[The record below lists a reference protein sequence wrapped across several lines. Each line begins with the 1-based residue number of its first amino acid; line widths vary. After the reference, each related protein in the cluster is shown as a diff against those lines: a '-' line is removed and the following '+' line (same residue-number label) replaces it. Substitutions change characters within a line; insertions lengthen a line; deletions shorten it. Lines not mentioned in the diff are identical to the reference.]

1 MSTTVTAVYSKGVIL
16 DDQGSAPSDEGSGT
30 TIFYSKGGALYYKA
44 NGGSE
49 TAVGGSV
56 NIDGYSALGGTGLHQ
71 TQDHFLFSDNG
82 TEKKITFSNLE
93 DAIFG
98 NVSGD
103 ATIAAGGAVT
113 LAAAQTNV
121 TSLLATDIKI
131 GEDDQTKIDFETED
145 EIHFYAANAEQV
157 YVADGVFG
165 PQTDSDVDLGSNSVR
180 WKDAYVDSVT
190 STGNI
195 LCSGEVQTANI
206 GYTDGDN
213 AIVIAD
219 GGGITAA
226 AGITSTAA
234 ANTLGATSFNDADI
248 TNVGD
253 IALDSISA
261 DGTAI
266 NISIPD
272 NQATAL
278 TIKEGSNTYMAFAS
292 SNGNEYIAISKEF
305 SAADNV
311 KITAGNAGDLQFY
324 HDGTDSYLANS
335 TGGMKIATETSGIAV
350 TIGHSTSEVT
360 VADNLTVAGDLTVQG
375 TTTTVNV
382 EVVQS
387 ANGVIFEGS
396 SADAH
401 ETTLIAEDP
410 TADHTYHLPDLGDTA
425 DEGWVLAF
433 DTNPGTSPLITAT
446 TSELNLLDGGTS
458 VGSSITVANTDGFIV
473 NDAGTMKSI
482 PASDIRTYCAPSA
495 GELNIATFDIDGG
508 TDIGEALADADLF
521 IVDNGAGG
529 TNRKCT
535 AARLKTY
542 IGSNIALDDLA
553 AGDAAVNLTTTAGNI
568 TIDAQGNDTDIIFK
582 GTDGSSD
589 TTFLTLDGSDAGT
602 AIFNHDIHLDSDG
615 AIIAFGDDQELTL
628 THVHNVGLV
637 MECNGLTEKPVF
649 TVKNTNADAE
659 GATIKLTKDG
669 SSVADD
675 DVIGNLVFASED
687 DGNNAHTYAA
697 IVGSVKD
704 MTGGEEGGLLELK
717 VASHDGTVTTGIE
730 LEDGNASGEIDVK
743 IGAGASSVTTINGT
757 LDLGDRNI
765 TNVGQISLDTVA
777 ADGST
782 IAISLTD
789 NTTAALSIGESSNG
803 YMSFNTNNNAEYIGV
818 GKYMSLN
825 AHAGFMDDKFIQF
838 GEGANSG
845 DSDAYMGWNTSGTE
859 QLVFYASSSYFNM
872 AGGLSIDAPTLT
884 LYDVANDDDSHVI
897 EFYKA
902 KTEGGAC
909 ADGTNLGLIQFSGR
923 NAAGN
928 ANLNFA
934 SILGEVDDVS
944 DGDGRLTFSVLVGGS
959 NSETMVFDEDGLT
972 LENNSGYGKVT
983 AHSFVTYSD
992 ENLKMNIEPMH
1003 DALGTVRKLQGVTY
1017 DWRNT
1022 GENDIGFIA
1031 QDVQEVVP
1039 EVVKQTHASEDVYAM
1054 DYARLTALLVEGMK
1068 EQQNQIE
1075 YLQDVVSKLSGDK
1088 NVKVKPYKAKVVPKK
1103 YTKKL
1108 DPQELMSGTSPK
1120 AESILASK
1128 YGWSEED

>member
-56 NIDGYSALGGTGLHQ
+56 NIDGYDALGGTGLHQ

-157 YVADGVFG
+157 YLADGVFG
-165 PQTDSDVDLGSNSVR
+165 PQTDSDVDLGTNSVR
-180 WKDAYVDSVT
+180 WKNAYVDSVT

-213 AIVIAD
+213 AITIAD

-261 DGTAI
+261 DGTGI

-292 SNGNEYIAISKEF
+292 SNGSEYIAIGKEL
-305 SAADNV
+305 SAPDNV
-311 KITAGNAGDLQFY
+311 AITAGNVGDMQFY
-324 HDGTDSYLANS
+324 HDGSNSYITNS
-335 TGGMKIATETSGIAV
+335 TGALKLATETSGIAV

-649 TVKNTNADAE
+649 TVKNTNADAN

-675 DVIGNLVFASED
+675 DVCGNLVFASED
-687 DGNNAHTYAA
+687 DGGGAHTYAS
-697 IVGSVKD
+697 IVGSIKD
-704 MTGGEEGGLLELK
+704 ATAGEEGGLLELK

-730 LEDGNASGEIDVK
+730 LEDGNASGEVDVK
-743 IGAGASSVTTINGT
+743 IGAGTSSVTTINGT

-789 NTTAALSIGESSNG
+789 NTTSALAIGESSNG
-803 YMSFNTNNNAEYIGV
+803 YMSFNTNNSSEYIGIGQNV
-818 GKYMSLN
+818 I
-825 AHAGFMDDKFIQF
+825 MDAASFTFD
-838 GEGANSG
+838 
-845 DSDAYMGWNTSGTE
+845 DS
-859 QLVFYASSSYFNM
+859 
-872 AGGLSIDAPTLT
+872 
-884 LYDVANDDDSHVI
+884 ANDDSSHELV
-897 EFYKA
+897 FYKA
-902 KTEGGAC
+902 KGSGGAC
-909 ADGTNLGLIQFSGR
+909 ADGTNLGKVSFAGR

-928 ANLNFA
+928 GNLEFA

-959 NSETMVFDEDGLT
+959 DSETMVFDEDGLT

-1003 DALGTVRKLQGVTY
+1003 DALSTVKKLQGVTY
-1017 DWRNT
+1017 DWKNT

-1108 DPQELMSGTSPK
+1108 DPQELMSGTSSK